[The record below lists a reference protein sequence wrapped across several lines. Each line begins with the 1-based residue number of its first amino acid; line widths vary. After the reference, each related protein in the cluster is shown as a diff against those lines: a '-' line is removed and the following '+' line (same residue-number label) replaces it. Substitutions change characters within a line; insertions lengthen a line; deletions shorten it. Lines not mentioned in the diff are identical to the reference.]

1 MVDLHDRIAEAFADA
16 DGVGEDNYKAFSR
29 RYAELLS
36 STKPRDT
43 YLWKSLGAQIDVTIG
58 DLESVPVP
66 RRLASDEWTQSMTL
80 IISAA
85 RRQAFLEVLM
95 PSILDV
101 RDQHT
106 QRTLNAAK
114 RMSREELKSEARVP
128 TATFRAAAERRK
140 AKGE

>member
-16 DGVGEDNYKAFSR
+16 DGVGEDNYRAFSR

-36 STKPRDT
+36 STNARDEE
-43 YLWKSLGAQIDVTIG
+43 LWLRLEAPINITIG
-58 DLESVPVP
+58 ALEAIPP
-66 RRLASDEWTQSMTL
+66 PQRLASEQWTKYLTL
-80 IISAA
+80 VISAA

-101 RDQHT
+101 RDQHA
-106 QRTLNAAK
+106 QRTLSAAK
-114 RMSREELKSEARVP
+114 QMSRGELKSEARVP

-140 AKGE
+140 SKGE